1 MKKII
6 LFTLWCCLLLSCD
19 LGITEN
25 KSSSDIESLLL
36 KTSFVDLNENNL
48 DLSVYKKDKIVV
60 SYWATWCA
68 PCIKEIPELNEFAK
82 ENDDLLV
89 FTFNFDFLEVDDLE
103 PIAER
108 FNIEVPSLITHP
120 NEIWGIDTPPA
131 VPATFFINPA
141 GEVVLSLFRPQT
153 KEELNRIFI
162 ELKNAI

>member
-1 MKKII
+1 MLTLCTCSNSVSNDNEITQKTFEE
-6 LFTLWCCLLLSCD
+6 LFT
-19 LGITEN
+19 
-25 KSSSDIESLLL
+25 SLDF
-36 KTSFVDLNENNL
+36 SNEQTYVINF
-48 DLSVYKKDKIVV
+48 
-60 SYWATWCA
+60 WATWCA

-89 FTFNFDFLEVDDLE
+89 FTFNFDFLEVDDLK

-141 GEVVLSLFRPQT
+141 GEVVLSFFRPQT

-162 ELKNAI
+162 ELKNTI

>member
-1 MKKII
+1 M
-6 LFTLWCCLLLSCD
+6 
-19 LGITEN
+19 
-25 KSSSDIESLLL
+25 
-36 KTSFVDLNENNL
+36 
-48 DLSVYKKDKIVV
+48 
-60 SYWATWCA
+60 CA

-89 FTFNFDFLEVDDLE
+89 FTFNFDFLKVDDLE

-108 FNIEVPSLITHP
+108 LNIEVPSLITHP

-131 VPATFFINPA
+131 VPATFLINPA

-162 ELKNAI
+162 ELKNTI